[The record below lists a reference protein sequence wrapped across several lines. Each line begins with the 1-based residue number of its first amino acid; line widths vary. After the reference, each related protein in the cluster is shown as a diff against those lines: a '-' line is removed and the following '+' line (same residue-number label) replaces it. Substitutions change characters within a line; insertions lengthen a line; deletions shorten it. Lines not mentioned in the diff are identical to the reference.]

1 MKYSEYFYTLQG
13 EGKLVGVPSV
23 FFRMSY
29 CNLRCWWCDSAY
41 TSWHPENKDI
51 SVDEAFAK
59 ISSFGVKHVVIT
71 GGEPF
76 IQKEPLTELCQK
88 LHDHGH
94 HITIETNATVFLPV
108 KADLISMSPKLA
120 NSTPANDPIWTSRHE
135 RKRIE
140 PAVIH
145 QFLEHYDCQ
154 LKFVVDV
161 PQDLDEI
168 KTLVE
173 ENDLPEETFVLM
185 PQGLTE
191 DVVNEKQ
198 LWLAELCKTHG
209 YRYSPRLHINIWGD
223 KRGT

>member
-51 SVDEAFAK
+51 SVDEAFEK
-59 ISSFGVKHVVIT
+59 ISSFKIKHVVIT

-76 IQKEPLTELCQK
+76 IQEEPLLELCQK
-88 LHDHGH
+88 LHDNNH
-94 HITIETNATVFLPV
+94 HITIETNGTVFLPV

-120 NSTPANDPIWTSRHE
+120 NSTPANERIWTTRHE
-135 RKRIE
+135 RERIK
-140 PAVIH
+140 PDAIR
-145 QFLEHYDCQ
+145 QFLDNYECQ
-154 LKFVVDV
+154 LKFVVDI
-161 PQDLDEI
+161 PED
-168 KTLVE
+168 LVE
-173 ENDLPEETFVLM
+173 IQQLIEQIDIPQETIVLM

-191 DVVNEKQ
+191 DVVKEKQ
-198 LWLAELCKTHG
+198 LWLAELCKEHG